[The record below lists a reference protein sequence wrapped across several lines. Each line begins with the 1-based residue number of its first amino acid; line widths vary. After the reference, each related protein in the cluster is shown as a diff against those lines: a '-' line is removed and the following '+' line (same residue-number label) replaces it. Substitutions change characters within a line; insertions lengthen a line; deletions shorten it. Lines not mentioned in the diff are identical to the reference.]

1 MLAPPHPAAPDSAAD
16 PLVTLVIPAYNE
28 ARRLPDS
35 LGKVHAYFAAQPY
48 GYEVIVVDDGSAD
61 ETAALAE
68 ELAAADPQLRV
79 IRNAHMGKGVAV
91 RTGMLAGRGQYI
103 IYSDA
108 DFSTP
113 IEEWAKLLPWLRDGY
128 DIAIGSREGQGAVR
142 YNEPGYRHLM
152 GRVFNKVVQIVAL
165 RQFND
170 TQCGFKA
177 FTRAASDDLFRSVQ
191 IYGDSAGLVQGSMVT
206 GFDVEVLYLALK
218 RRYRVKEVPVR
229 WYYATGSKVSPARD
243 SLRLFRDVLH
253 VRWNDL
259 RGCYPRRRLP
269 PRADA

>member
-1 MLAPPHPAAPDSAAD
+1 MSVFPTPTTADSTGD

-35 LGKVHAYFAAQPY
+35 IHKVQTYLSAQPY
-48 GYEVIVVDDGSAD
+48 GYEVIVVDDGSVD
-61 ETAALAE
+61 TTAALAE
-68 ELAAADPQLRV
+68 ELAVADPHLRV

-103 IYSDA
+103 VYSDA

-113 IEEWAKLLPWLRDGY
+113 IEEWDKLLPWLKDGY

-152 GRVFNKVVQIVAL
+152 GRVFNKAVQVIAL

-191 IYGDSAGLVQGSMVT
+191 IYGDNAALVQGAMVT

-229 WYYATGSKVSPARD
+229 WYYASGSKVSPVRD

-259 RGCYPRRRLP
+259 RGRYSRRRLP
-269 PRADA
+269 PRTAA